1 MKRYLTGLLAV
12 LLCLTITA
20 CSTGGNGAAQ
30 EGGTPPDPDVPPAS
44 EKAGAPEAAQP
55 SQPASAWEVTEDIT
69 LSLLQDTYPTGT
81 KNLTLILE
89 NRGTD
94 VMLYGQGWSFQKL
107 EDGQWL
113 PVETIE
119 NYGFTMEGYTLQPGQ
134 LAAFSIG
141 TWFLAQPLEAGYY
154 RVTGCSLRVA
164 ADEED
169 LSYGEDYVDC
179 PPYQLEFLVA
189 EDASQEPAYALS
201 TLSAPVSP
209 EAEDI
214 PVLLLNTTGEDASIL
229 FIPHLERE
237 SADGTW
243 SEVPFAPQV
252 GFCGVADPLPAGTTS
267 WSVPLTALWG
277 ELEGGRYRLSYA
289 VTDGEGAKHTA
300 SGEFTVGQD
309 LCGYPLADPGEINE

>member
-1 MKRYLTGLLAV
+1 MKRYISALLTA
-12 LLCLTITA
+12 LLCLVMTA
-20 CSTGGNGAAQ
+20 CGTGGNGAAQ
-30 EGGTPPDPDVPPAS
+30 EGGTPPDPATPPAA

-55 SQPASAWEVTEDIT
+55 ASVWEVNGDIT

-81 KNLTLILE
+81 KNLTLLLE

-107 EDGQWL
+107 EDGRWL

-164 ADEED
+164 ADGED
-169 LSYGEDYVDC
+169 LSYGGDYVDC
-179 PPYQLEFLVA
+179 PPYQLEFLVT
-189 EDASQEPAYALS
+189 EDAAQEPDYAVLVRPQP
-201 TLSAPVSP
+201 LPP

-214 PVLLLNTTGEDASIL
+214 PLLLLNATGEDASIL

-237 SADGTW
+237 SAGGAW

-252 GFCGVADPLPAGTTS
+252 GFCGMGDPLPAGATS
-267 WSVPLTALWG
+267 WSEPLTALWG
-277 ELEGGRYRLSYA
+277 ELEEGRYRLSYA
-289 VTDGEGAKHTA
+289 VTDGEGAEHTA
-300 SGEFTVGQD
+300 SGEFTIGWD
-309 LCGYPLADPGEINE
+309 LCGYPTADAGEP

>member
-1 MKRYLTGLLAV
+1 MKRCAAILLSA
-12 LLCLTITA
+12 LLCLALTA
-20 CSTGGNGAAQ
+20 CGRAVDAPCGTAPAT
-30 EGGTPPDPDVPPAS
+30 EGGAVSPSAS
-44 EKAGAPEAAQP
+44 GEGVTAETKEA
-55 SQPASAWEVTEDIT
+55 SQPASVWEVNGDIT

-81 KNLTLILE
+81 KNLTLVLE

-164 ADEED
+164 ANREN
-169 LSYGEDYVDC
+169 LSYGGDYVDC

-189 EDASQEPAYALS
+189 EDAAQEPDYALS
-201 TLSAPVSP
+201 ILSTPVSP
-209 EAEDI
+209 EAESI
-214 PVLLLNTTGEDASIL
+214 PLCLINTTGEEASIL

-243 SEVPFAPQV
+243 SEVTFAPQV
-252 GFCGVADPLPAGTTS
+252 GFCGMADPLPAGATS
-267 WSVPLTALWG
+267 WSVPLTSLWG
-277 ELEGGRYRLSYA
+277 ELEKGRYRLSYA
-289 VTDGEGAKHTA
+289 VTDGEGAEHTA
-300 SGEFTVGQD
+300 SGEFTVGWE
-309 LCGYPLADPGEINE
+309 LCGYPTADTMK